1 MFNPYCQ
8 KPSCT
13 GNPNGT
19 SVIHFIRFIGS
30 LGCHSEEVVVETF
43 RFPSPS
49 FNLTMMSVHLC
60 LCIRVYVYV
69 YMYVYICMCMYMC
82 IVCTCICNCKCVCMN
97 VCMYARMAVWFYG
110 MYQKKYFLNKH
121 RQGGPV
127 WSSGTSRSSQA
138 GGPGFNSQCRPSQTG
153 GQLLQDPAVR
163 GHKLGRCPKKP
174 HNMHSQFPNVSSPT
188 CSKLHVSGFSTS
200 TPYLRPRLASFV
212 QEVLFCHP
220 EKKSHNIT
228 TSPRTFIVL
237 YLTCRELSNVS
248 RLICHIV

>member
-82 IVCTCICNCKCVCMN
+82 IVCTCICNCKCVCMS
-97 VCMYARMAVWFYG
+97 VCMYVRMAVWFYG
-110 MYQKKYFLNKH
+110 MY
-121 RQGGPV
+121 
-127 WSSGTSRSSQA
+127 
-138 GGPGFNSQCRPSQTG
+138 
-153 GQLLQDPAVR
+153 
-163 GHKLGRCPKKP
+163 PKKP
-174 HNMHSQFPNVSSPT
+174 IFWICIDKGVRYSLVVLLALPKREGPGSIPNVALARQAGSYFKT
-188 CSKLHVSGFSTS
+188 LQLGVTS
-200 TPYLRPRLASFV
+200 
-212 QEVLFCHP
+212 
-220 EKKSHNIT
+220 
-228 TSPRTFIVL
+228 
-237 YLTCRELSNVS
+237 
-248 RLICHIV
+248 